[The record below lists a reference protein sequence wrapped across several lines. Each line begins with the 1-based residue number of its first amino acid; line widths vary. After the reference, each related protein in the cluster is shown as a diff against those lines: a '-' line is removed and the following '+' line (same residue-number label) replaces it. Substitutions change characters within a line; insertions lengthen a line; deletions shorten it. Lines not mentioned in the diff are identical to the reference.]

1 MFVDE
6 GKLYGK
12 LEELAVSQ
20 ATIIATQE
28 SEHRS
33 NKDSHEQMIT
43 HLQITNGDIAELRRD
58 FDEKAI
64 IDAAD
69 KGRLQGTIDT
79 VRTIMAITMGFVV
92 TTGSIT
98 AVVFGFLRFFE
109 V

>member
-1 MFVDE
+1 MFVDDA
-6 GKLYGK
+6 KLYGK

-33 NKDSHEQMIT
+33 NKDSHGQMIA

-64 IDAAD
+64 VDAAD
-69 KGRLQGTIDT
+69 KGRLQGTLDT
-79 VRTIMAITMGFVV
+79 LRIMVVVIVAITTVAASV
-92 TTGSIT
+92 TGIT
-98 AVVFGFLRFFE
+98 FGVLQFL
-109 V
+109 

>member
-28 SEHRS
+28 SENRS
-33 NKDSHEQMIT
+33 NKDSHEQMIA

-58 FDEKAI
+58 FDGKAI
-64 IDAAD
+64 VDAAD
-69 KGRLQGTIDT
+69 KGRLQGTLDT
-79 VRTIMAITMGFVV
+79 LRIMVSIIVAITTV
-92 TTGSIT
+92 TASIAGIT
-98 AVVFGFLRFFE
+98 FGVLQFL
-109 V
+109 